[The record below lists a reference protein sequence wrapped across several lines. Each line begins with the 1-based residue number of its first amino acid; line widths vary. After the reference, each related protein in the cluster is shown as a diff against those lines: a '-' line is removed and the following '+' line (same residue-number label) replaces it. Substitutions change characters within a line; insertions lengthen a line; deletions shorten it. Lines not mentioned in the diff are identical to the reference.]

1 MQNSKIRLV
10 FFTASLL
17 IYNYLFWEQSSGI
30 NLPLFS
36 LLLGIAAALINPENL
51 RSSRV
56 LVTAAGTVSTGVLV
70 VIHHSDLSVFVHVIS
85 FFAMLGFMQ
94 QQELK
99 SLYNAFLQSV
109 SGLVV
114 APKRLLVAVTQ
125 KAQTNSKT
133 AKVFRV
139 LSLVLLPLIVF
150 IIFYFIYTVAN
161 PLFEQLTLSITTKIN
176 HFFQLVF
183 RHLSVEWL
191 VFIGFG
197 ATLSSAI
204 VFRTISQRWFNS
216 DAAQNENLERTKT
229 KRRKSAIPGMLES
242 HSPVSLKN
250 ERRSGIIFLAMINLL
265 LLVVNII
272 DINWIW
278 FDFVVPQKFNLKQFV
293 HEGTYMLIFS
303 ILLSMAI
310 LLYLFRN
317 NQNFM
322 KGNRLLK
329 ILAYLWIAQNAVL
342 CYSVFLRNFHYIN
355 YHGLAYKRI
364 GVIVFLLLTFAG
376 LVTLFIKIKEVKSG
390 YFLLRKNTWFAYGVM
405 VVLCVF
411 NWDLILVRYNLNHWN
426 SDDIDTSF
434 YLSLSDRAI
443 PELLANKV
451 KVQRQMELHK
461 INPERWLSDLDY
473 GSFEN
478 YLLTR
483 KDRFMLEQ
491 EYKQWQSWN
500 YADAEAYKA
509 LQEIKEPMGQLQ
521 GTSIGE
527 KTIAF

>member
-36 LLLGIAAALINPENL
+36 LLLGSMAALINPESM
-51 RSSRV
+51 RSRRV
-56 LVTAAGTVSTGVLV
+56 QITAAGMFITGILV
-70 VIHHSDLSVFVHVIS
+70 VIHHSDLSVFVHVVS

-94 QQELK
+94 QQNLK
-99 SLYNAFLQSV
+99 SLYTALLQSV
-109 SGLVV
+109 SGLLV
-114 APKRLLVAVTQ
+114 APKRLLVTITE

-133 AKVFRV
+133 AKAFRV
-139 LSLVLLPLIVF
+139 LSLILLPIIVF

-161 PLFEQLTLSITTKIN
+161 PLFEEITLSITTKIN
-176 HFFQLVF
+176 DFFELIF

-197 ATLSSAI
+197 ATLSAVI
-204 VFRTISQRWFNS
+204 IFRTISHRWLNL
-216 DAAQNENLERTKT
+216 DADQNENLERKKAKPAKYGITGILK
-229 KRRKSAIPGMLES
+229 S
-242 HSPVSLKN
+242 HSPVSLIN
-250 ERRSGIIFLAMINLL
+250 ERRSGIIFLFMINLL

-342 CYSVFLRNFHYIN
+342 CYSVFLRNFQYIN

-364 GVIVFLLLTFAG
+364 GIIVFLLLTFAG
-376 LVTLFIKIKEVKSG
+376 LATLFIKIKEVKSG
-390 YFLLRKNTWFAYGVM
+390 YYLLQKNTWFAYCVM
-405 VVLCVF
+405 VVLCLF
-411 NWDLILVRYNLNHWN
+411 NWDLIIVRYNLNHWN
-426 SDDIDTSF
+426 SDDIDTGF
-434 YLSLSDRAI
+434 YLSLSDHAL
-443 PELLANKV
+443 PELFANKE

-461 INPERWLSDLDY
+461 INPERWLSELDY

-478 YLLTR
+478 YLTDR
-483 KDRFMLEQ
+483 KEHFMFEQ
-491 EYKQWQSWN
+491 KYKQWQSWN
-500 YADAEAYKA
+500 YADAKAYKA
-509 LQEIKEPMGQLQ
+509 LQKIK
-521 GTSIGE
+521 
-527 KTIAF
+527 

>member
-17 IYNYLFWEQSSGI
+17 IYNYLFWEQSSGV

-36 LLLGIAAALINPENL
+36 LLLGIIAGLINPESL
-51 RSSRV
+51 RSRRV
-56 LVTAAGTVSTGVLV
+56 QVTAAGTFITGVLV
-70 VIHHSDLSVFVHVIS
+70 VIHHSDLSIFVHIIS
-85 FFAMLGFMQ
+85 FFAMLGFLQ

-99 SLYNAFLQSV
+99 SLYNAFLQSI

-114 APKRLLVAVTQ
+114 APKRLLVAVTE

-133 AKVFRV
+133 AKAFRV
-139 LSLVLLPLIVF
+139 LSLVLLPIIVF

-161 PLFEQLTLSITTKIN
+161 PLFEELTLSVTTKIN
-176 HFFQLVF
+176 KFFEF
-183 RHLSVEWL
+183 IFSYLSVEWL

-197 ATLSSAI
+197 ATLSAAI
-204 VFRTISQRWFNS
+204 IFHTISQRWLNS
-216 DAAQNENLERTKT
+216 DATQNENLERIKA
-229 KRRKSAIPGMLES
+229 KRRKSVMLGMLES

-322 KGNRLLK
+322 KGNRMLK

-342 CYSVFLRNFHYIN
+342 CYSVCLRNFHYIN

-376 LVTLFIKIKEVKSG
+376 LITLFIKIKEVKSG

-405 VVLCVF
+405 VVLCLF
-411 NWDLILVRYNLNHWN
+411 NWDLIIVRYNLNHWN
-426 SDDIDTSF
+426 SDDIDTGF
-434 YLSLSDRAI
+434 YFSLSDQVL
-443 PELLANKV
+443 PELLANKE
-451 KVQRQMELHK
+451 KVERQMELHK
-461 INPERWLSDLDY
+461 KNPERWLREVEY
-473 GSFEN
+473 NIFEN
-478 YLLTR
+478 YLQSRIDHFLFEH
-483 KDRFMLEQ
+483 K
-491 EYKQWQSWN
+491 YKQWQSWN
-500 YADAEAYKA
+500 YADAKVYKA
-509 LQEIKEPMGQLQ
+509 LQEIKEPMGYF
-521 GTSIGE
+521 G
-527 KTIAF
+527 K

>member
-1 MQNSKIRLV
+1 MQNSNIRLV

-36 LLLGIAAALINPENL
+36 LLLGIAAALINPESL
-51 RSSRV
+51 QSRRV
-56 LVTAAGTVSTGVLV
+56 LVTAAGTFSTGVLV
-70 VIHHSDLSVFVHVIS
+70 VIHHSDLSFFVHVIS

-109 SGLVV
+109 SGLLV
-114 APKRLLVAVTQ
+114 APKRLVVALAE

-133 AKVFRV
+133 AKAFRV
-139 LSLVLLPLIVF
+139 LSLVLLPMIAF

-161 PLFEQLTLSITTKIN
+161 PLFEKLTLRITTKI
-176 HFFQLVF
+176 HDFFQLIF

-197 ATLSSAI
+197 ATLSAAI
-204 VFRTISQRWFNS
+204 VFRTISQRWLNS
-216 DAAQNENLERTKT
+216 DAAQNENLERTKA
-229 KRRKSAIPGMLES
+229 KRRKSAMPGMLES

-376 LVTLFIKIKEVKSG
+376 LATLFIKIKELKSG

-405 VVLCVF
+405 VVLCLF
-411 NWDLILVRYNLNHWN
+411 NWDLIIVRYNLNHWN
-426 SDDIDTSF
+426 SDDIDVSF
-434 YLSLSDRAI
+434 YRSLSDSAL
-443 PELLANKV
+443 PELFANKK

-461 INPERWLSDLDY
+461 LNPERWLSNLDY

-478 YLLTR
+478 YLVSR
-483 KDRFMLEQ
+483 KDHFMLEQ
-491 EYKQWQSWN
+491 KYIQWQSWN
-500 YADAEAYKA
+500 YADAKTYKA
-509 LQEIKEPMGQLQ
+509 LQEIKEP
-521 GTSIGE
+521 IGYMN
-527 KTIAF
+527 K